1 MVYDTFY
8 NNIYF
13 IANYQTEVDKALDEA
28 NTGKGQKYISPD
40 THIYLLENDKL
51 KKIYSSNRKLIYRLL
66 PEENGNL
73 TFTESE
79 SIPAWDKI
87 TNVTQFA
94 FFISSDEIVFLATQE
109 DTDNKE
115 HTHRG
120 IYLYNAKSK
129 NIELLFETDEE
140 YINNFVV
147 LNE

>member
-13 IANYQTEVDKALDEA
+13 IANYQTEVDKALDKA

-73 TFTESE
+73 LFLPFGDRKPVFALCSGTALVEVISRALKE
-79 SIPAWDKI
+79 KPKS
-87 TNVTQFA
+87 TNEELTMA
-94 FFISSDEIVFLATQE
+94 L
-109 DTDNKE
+109 NL
-115 HTHRG
+115 
-120 IYLYNAKSK
+120 YLQTVN
-129 NIELLFETDEE
+129 ETA
-140 YINNFVV
+140 
-147 LNE
+147 